1 MDIDCHYFSFYSISS
16 AHPSINS
23 IHLFYIFPFIYQLII
38 FFLTTN
44 DSQLKLGSSIII
56 NTYILHFVADHI
68 HLLTFHFISFLWN
81 IILSTVR
88 IYTIY
93 IFISA
98 KCLVLFLIHRS
109 RIPCHFALCD
119 FSLIILVRSSRSFI
133 FFNVKTSSAAQ
144 WIEMGWNAPISLLHI
159 RKKQERWWMYRKW
172 SNFFFVSIFL
182 PIYFARF
189 KDFSQGKKKYWFVNV
204 NIHSEDR
211 SYSKV
216 CST

>member
-68 HLLTFHFISFLWN
+68 YLLTFHFISFLWN

-119 FSLIILVRSSRSFI
+119 FSLIILVIHFLQCQNFI
-133 FFNVKTSSAAQ
+133 RCSMN
-144 WIEMGWNAPISLLHI
+144 WNGV
-159 RKKQERWWMYRKW
+159 ECT
-172 SNFFFVSIFL
+172 
-182 PIYFARF
+182 YFIITYL
-189 KDFSQGKKKYWFVNV
+189 KETGKMVNV
-204 NIHSEDR
+204 S
-211 SYSKV
+211 
-216 CST
+216 